1 MMFVCRYHK
10 GMKKA
15 RSSLI
20 LFSLVCCFLVCITD
34 SFAQTSDTASAEIA
48 DGSQRSEAEQPAA
61 LFTEQTRNAQQPI
74 RLFSLKQIPDSA
86 EIRRNIIDAWLSAP
100 IEQVINREDTTYTDS
115 KGNSFTVSGR
125 YAEDPAHSYAISI
138 IPVLSNYGDSNRSI
152 VPQGMWTVYRNSETG
167 YPVLMTVYPRE
178 NPALS
183 IRIRPASEKAHT
195 GKSFADVCLFN
206 AYVRKD
212 ISIGLPF
219 EMLYGLTLSELKSM
233 TEAIIPWTLFD
244 PPSFY
249 SSVEAMSNVVRSRS
263 YKLVSLADACF
274 DQNGKPVHISDQ
286 RPQTE
291 QEITGALA
299 VNQVRSEI
307 TGGVDS
313 AGFAKWIIDGM
324 IRPVA
329 GQGTIIESLKR
340 PTAVPETHFTQ
351 PYLKTLDV
359 FSGLHWIRNL
369 GAAALTLNLSRTVY
383 PDASGVDVTHC
394 PFALTTAVPQK
405 NSSGKLKKQPA
416 FSGYERYAGYQTAYL
431 IPLLYSLAIT
441 EPGHFYLGC
450 INKEAGDRSLRYY
463 DKIAAFFPYF
473 DMWGAFHVDV
483 YESGEEYEISD
494 FIEKYKD
501 SYTALVRVR
510 TAEIGRFNP

>member
-10 GMKKA
+10 GMKIA

-20 LFSLVCCFLVCITD
+20 IFCLFCCFFLCITD
-34 SFAQTSDTASAEIA
+34 SFAQTSDISSSETPNS
-48 DGSQRSEAEQPAA
+48 SQPIEAEQPAA
-61 LFTEQTRNAQQPI
+61 PVAERERYAQQPI
-74 RLFSLKQIPDSA
+74 RLFSLKQILDSA
-86 EIRRNIIDAWLSAP
+86 EIRRNINDTWLSAP
-100 IEQVINREDTTYTDS
+100 IDQVMNQKDTTYTDS

-125 YAEDPAHSYAISI
+125 YTEEPAHSYAISI
-138 IPVLSNYGDSNRSI
+138 VPVLSNYGAANPGI
-152 VPQGMWTVYRNSETG
+152 VPQGTWTIYRNSETG
-167 YPVLMTVYPRE
+167 YPILIKIYPRE

-195 GKSFADVCLFN
+195 GKSFVDVCLFN

-212 ISIGLPF
+212 VSLGLPF
-219 EMLYGLTLSELKSM
+219 EMLYDLPLSELKRM

-249 SSVEAMSNVVRSRS
+249 SAVEAMSNMVRSRI
-263 YKLVSLADACF
+263 YKLVSLTDACF
-274 DQNGKPVHISDQ
+274 NKNGKPVHISDQ
-286 RPQTE
+286 RPQTD

-299 VNQVRSEI
+299 LNQVRSEI

-324 IRPVA
+324 VRPVA

-340 PTAVPETHFTQ
+340 PTDIPETHFTQ
-351 PYLKTLDV
+351 PYMKTLDI
-359 FSGLHWIRNL
+359 FFGLHWIRNL
-369 GAAALTLNLSRTVY
+369 GAAALTLNLNRTVY
-383 PDASGVDVTHC
+383 PDVSGVDVMHC
-394 PFALTTAVPQK
+394 PFALTAAVPQT

-416 FSGYERYAGYQTAYL
+416 FLGYERYAGYQTAYL

-450 INKEAGDRSLRYY
+450 INKEAGDSSLRYY
-463 DKIAAFFPYF
+463 DKIAVFFPYF
-473 DMWGAFHVDV
+473 DMWGSFHLDV
-483 YESGEEYEISD
+483 YESGEEYEIFD
-494 FIEKYKD
+494 FIAKYKD
-501 SYTALVRVR
+501 TYTALVRVR
-510 TAEIGRFNP
+510 TPEIGRFNP